1 MARYPLGPLLS
12 VRQYREE
19 AAQNLLR
26 QAERVAREAEA
37 TLKEREKELERYRLW
52 RVEEEDRRY
61 EAIMGQ
67 LLSLDDLEEFKA
79 GLGRLRDAELLRE
92 EDVAKAQ
99 QSLAKARQAVADAK
113 SGLNRARRDTARILA
128 HKDIWNE
135 MDRRETERKEDLE
148 SEEFRPLPIG
158 AGDDA

>member
-26 QAERVAREAEA
+26 QAERLAREAEA
-37 TLKEREKELERYRLW
+37 ALQEREKELERYRLW

-61 EAIMGQ
+61 GAIMGQ

-92 EDVAKAQ
+92 EDVAKADQ
-99 QSLAKARQAVADAK
+99 ALTKARQAVTDAR
-113 SGLNRARRDTARILA
+113 SGLNKARRDTARILA
-128 HKDIWNE
+128 HKNIWNE
-135 MDRRETERKEDLE
+135 MARLEAERKEDLE
-148 SEEFRPLPIG
+148 SEEFRPMPIG
-158 AGDDA
+158 TGDDA

>member
-12 VRQYREE
+12 VRQYRED

-26 QAERVAREAEA
+26 QAERGAREAEA
-37 TLKEREKELERYRLW
+37 TLREREKELERYRLW
-52 RVEEEDRRY
+52 RIEEENRRY

-67 LLSLDDLEEFKA
+67 LMSLDDLEEFKA
-79 GLGRLRDAELLRE
+79 GLGRLRDEELMRE
-92 EDVAKAQ
+92 ENVSTAK
-99 QSLAKARQAVADAK
+99 LALDKARQAVTDAK

-128 HKDIWNE
+128 HKDIWTE
-135 MDRRETERKEDLE
+135 MARREAERKEDLE

>member
-1 MARYPLGPLLS
+1 MARYPLAPLLS

-19 AAQNLLR
+19 SAQSVLR
-26 QAERVAREAEA
+26 QAERDASAAEA
-37 TLKEREKELERYRLW
+37 ALREREHELERYRLW

-67 LLSLDDLEEFKA
+67 LVNLDELEIFKA
-79 GLGRLRDAELLRE
+79 GLARLRDDELRRE
-92 EDVAKAQ
+92 EDVANAAQ
-99 QSLAKARQAVADAK
+99 TLAKARQTVAEAK

-128 HKDIWNE
+128 HREIWNE
-135 MDRRETERKEDLE
+135 TARREAERKEDLE
-148 SEEFRPLPIG
+148 SEEFRTLPIG

>member
-1 MARYPLGPLLS
+1 MARYPLAPLLS

-19 AAQNLLR
+19 TAQNLLR
-26 QAERVAREAEA
+26 QAERMAREAEA
-37 TLKEREKELERYRLW
+37 TLREREKELERYRIW

-67 LLSLDDLEEFKA
+67 LLSLGDLEAFKA

-92 EDVAKAQ
+92 EDVAKAEQ
-99 QSLAKARQAVADAK
+99 ALAKAHQAVTDARN
-113 SGLNRARRDTARILA
+113 GLNKARRDTARILA
-128 HKDIWNE
+128 HKNIWNE
-135 MDRRETERKEDLE
+135 MTRREAERKEDLE

-158 AGDDA
+158 TGDDA